1 MKTDMSE
8 FYKYKS
14 MSFFKRANVSMKICT
29 QFVYTQSQSL
39 TKHLRLVIVA
49 HCTKYLNN
57 ENN

>member
-29 QFVYTQSQSL
+29 QFVYPQSQSL
-39 TKHLRLVIVA
+39 TKHLRLVMVAIV
-49 HCTKYLNN
+49 LNTSN

>member
-39 TKHLRLVIVA
+39 TKHLRLVMVAIV
-49 HCTKYLNN
+49 LNTSN

>member
-39 TKHLRLVIVA
+39 TKHLRLVMMAIA
-49 HCTKYLNN
+49 LNTSN